1 MWPERKS
8 LCRGGVIHKALKS
21 IAFVLVS
28 VPLLGAGPQRCGH
41 TAGTRP
47 EKPAA
52 LSTPSAA
59 EGAAKRLSRL
69 AEGTWGGR
77 GAVLRV
83 TAEGAEAEFD
93 CAHGAIKGRIELDAR
108 GSFDVAGTFVPE
120 GGPVRVP
127 AEGAAEE
134 KGFKARYRGRVE
146 GKKLTLD
153 VTIAETGGGTD
164 ELTLTHG
171 QEPRLEKCY

>member
-1 MWPERKS
+1 MRHDRKNS
-8 LCRGGVIHKALKS
+8 CRGGVIHKALKS
-21 IAFVLVS
+21 IAFLLIS
-28 VPLLGAGPQRCGH
+28 APLLAAGPQRCGH
-41 TAGTRP
+41 TAGPAP

-52 LSTPSAA
+52 RATPSAA
-59 EGAAKRLSRL
+59 EGAAKRVSRL

-93 CAHGAIKGRIELDAR
+93 CAHGAIEGRIELDAR
-108 GSFDVAGTFVPE
+108 GGFDVAGTFVPE
-120 GGPVRVP
+120 GGPVSVP
-127 AEGAAEE
+127 AEGADRE

-153 VTIAETGGGTD
+153 VTVKETGGGSG
-164 ELTLTHG
+164 EIVLTHG